1 MHMKSTNGI
10 YVSLILL
17 IGLLPTVGTQAVNM
31 KTARLKETKSVV
43 DATFVEDSGIDP
55 LMSLDAV
62 ASADSSPSKVAYF
75 SSEKVKAAELA
86 DSPKPVG
93 KVPNTK
99 TGNLYPWKE
108 GDQSLAV
115 RISRQETGEEAQTH
129 EFRHVIYV
137 LSGSATFVTNGT
149 MFDPKLFEPITPWG
163 SKEMRAIRIDGGST
177 YHLSK
182 GDLITVPKGIP
193 HWWQDVPDSPFIY
206 LAINFVGAHGRD
218 LSPEPGVVTY
228 IDSEKMAAGFS
239 KGGMR
244 PDGKGG
250 SVMFDGKDVGYQY
263 QVYAARR
270 DGGPWEAE
278 VHTLDTDVIYVR
290 EGTATLV
297 TGGTVVKPRNIEP
310 NEIRGTAITGGET
323 RHLSKGDLII
333 LPHGTPLWYKEAQ
346 GPFSFLLVKIR

>member
-1 MHMKSTNGI
+1 MSMKSINGI
-10 YVSLILL
+10 STCLILL
-17 IGLLPTVGTQAVNM
+17 FGLSPAAGTQAVDTN
-31 KTARLKETKSVV
+31 ADRLKETKSVV
-43 DATFVEDSGIDP
+43 GAAFVEDKRINP
-55 LMSLDAV
+55 PNSLDAGEPD
-62 ASADSSPSKVAYF
+62 DSSLSKVAYF

-99 TGNLYPWKE
+99 TGNLYPWSQ

-115 RISRQETGEEAQTH
+115 RISRQETGEQAQTH

-137 LSGSATFVTNGT
+137 LSGSATFVTDGT
-149 MFDPKLFEPITPWG
+149 MVDPKPFEPITPWG
-163 SKEMRAIRIDGGST
+163 SKEMRASRIDGGMT

-182 GDLITVPKGIP
+182 GDLITVPKEIP
-193 HWWQDVPDSPFIY
+193 HWWKDVPDSPLIY
-206 LAINFVGAHGRD
+206 IAINFVGAHGRD

-228 IDSEKMAAGFS
+228 FDSKKMAAGFS

-250 SVMFDGKDVGYQY
+250 SVIFDGKNVGSQY
-263 QVYAARR
+263 QVYAMRR

-278 VHTLDTDVIYVR
+278 VHALDSDVIYVQ
-290 EGTATLV
+290 EGSATLV

-310 NEIRGTAITGGET
+310 NETRGTAIMGGET

-333 LPHGTPLWYKEAQ
+333 VPHGTPLWYKEAQ